1 MAVPPNLT
9 RNQRLVLARL
19 ATAGRALTAYDILDA
34 VRAEGLRAPVQVY
47 RALEKLRGE
56 GLVHRIESLNAF
68 VACAHFHPRH
78 EDSVAFAICERCGTV
93 SEFPVPAAARA
104 LRTRTKRSGFVTE
117 RTTVELHGRCAACAA
132 CAGDGREARA

>member
-19 ATAGRALTAYDILDA
+19 ATGGRALTAYDILDA

-93 SEFPVPAAARA
+93 SEFPVLAAARA
-104 LRTRTKRSGFVTE
+104 LRTWTKRSGFVTE
-117 RTTVELHGRCAACAA
+117 HTTIELHGRCAACAA
-132 CAGDGREARA
+132 CAGDGRETGA